1 MRVPQPL
8 TMAAAAII
16 GVYAGSLGLAASL
29 ARLLLTDR
37 DGRRCGQPH

>member
-1 MRVPQPL
+1 MRIPQPL
-8 TMAAAAII
+8 TIAGAAII

-37 DGRRCGQPH
+37 HGRRCGQAH